1 MLSFC
6 ISTKRERKL
15 DQHRSKNFDLTLTHD
30 QGRVEKSDIEFL
42 QISIHFIEL
51 GTKIVDML
59 LIMICMIPKVNL
71 VVEKWDFFIIYLCV
85 SLKLP
90 FFVGYD

>member
-30 QGRVEKSDIEFL
+30 LGRVEKSDIEFL
-42 QISIHFIEL
+42 QVSICFIEL

-71 VVEKWDFFIIYLCV
+71 MVEKWDFFLLFIMRFAKVTLFQGI
-85 SLKLP
+85 
-90 FFVGYD
+90 